1 MRVARKR
8 ARTVA
13 DGTSQSTLPCGL
25 GLGATNSVHKILLI
39 SMVSLALLGNGCS
52 KAKNSRTEQAGG
64 DSELAPPTLA
74 EIMRDY
80 HTAASQHLT
89 SMEADFNQDLPSG
102 VSPLVYLDYDVIATW
117 FGMRR
122 GPATVDRAISD
133 YLEARTGHSYDAPAL
148 SRLAAAMNSLDAE
161 GIVLPGDT
169 AGSCVVVPEYPGIS
183 FDSFYAASFRVG
195 PDDLLAGRTCTFG
208 MSTQEFQDFANAHE
222 SWHCFDIRYIR
233 DSGDGLAGA
242 VKQNRTEMF
251 ADLGGVMEGIR
262 HGAGLSLIDKAA
274 ALRATWAFLTGPA
287 HARLPEEDGK
297 HFLSIVYATQD
308 GLYALKARIGKIG
321 IEKLRHLRREQL
333 RTIAYVI
340 ADEHCIAYT
349 QAQALQAYYATGKVA
364 AAVAPLVARLKAI
377 AASSV
382 RGATPA
388 ELASNGKGEGGAAID
403 AGLTGRV
410 LLEKLKRRAGE
421 LGSATSFP
429 NQLKA
434 RQEFTDAL
442 REKLLRDPSSERLTE
457 SQLKLL
463 FYTDPQ
469 LTPRNASR

>member
-1 MRVARKR
+1 M
-8 ARTVA
+8 A
-13 DGTSQSTLPCGL
+13 DGTPQFALPCGL
-25 GLGATNSVHKILLI
+25 GLGATNSVHKVLLI
-39 SMVSLALLGNGCS
+39 SIVSLALLGNGCS
-52 KAKNSRTEQAGG
+52 KAKNSRTERAGG
-64 DSELAPPTLA
+64 NPELAPPTLA
-74 EIMRDY
+74 EVMRDY
-80 HTAASQHLT
+80 HTAASRHLT
-89 SMEADFNQDLPSG
+89 SMEADFNRDLPSG
-102 VSPLVYLDYDVIATW
+102 VSPLVYLDYDVVATW
-117 FGMRR
+117 FGMRQ

-133 YLEARTGHSYDAPAL
+133 YLEARTARSYDAPAL

-161 GIVLPGDT
+161 GIVLPGDR
-169 AGSCVVVPEYPGIS
+169 AVSCVVVPEYPGIS

-195 PDDLLAGRTCTFG
+195 PNDLLAGRTCTFG

-233 DSGDGLAGA
+233 DSGDGLEGA

-287 HARLPEEDGK
+287 HARLPEEDGN
-297 HFLSIVYATQD
+297 HFLSIVHATQD

-321 IEKLRHLRREQL
+321 IEDFRHLRREQL
-333 RTIAYVI
+333 RTIAYDI
-340 ADEHCIAYT
+340 TDEHCIAYT

-388 ELASNGKGEGGAAID
+388 ELAASRKGERGAAID
-403 AGLTGRV
+403 GGLTERV

-429 NQLKA
+429 NQLQA
-434 RQEFTDAL
+434 RQELTDAL
-442 REKLLRDPSSERLTE
+442 RNKLLRDPSSERLTE

-469 LTPRNASR
+469 LTPDNVSR